1 MSRLRRPAGAE
12 PAPLPLG
19 LRLGGLFIYGV
30 LGVLTALYEVMFVP
44 IRMGTVLVPVAVVLA
59 VGTNIVL
66 PYLSHRLTGSVAGAL
81 PPVIAWI
88 VSVGALS
95 STRPEGDVLLPGG
108 GGVQFVSYGVLLGGL
123 LAGLLTVAL
132 IAGSAS
138 SGERSRARRA
148 ALEQERLHSRI
159 Q

>member
-1 MSRLRRPAGAE
+1 M
-12 PAPLPLG
+12 G
-19 LRLGGLFIYGV
+19 LAIYAV
-30 LGVLTALYEVMFVP
+30 LGVLTAIFEVMFVP
-44 IRMGTVLVPVAVVLA
+44 IRIGTVLVPVAVVLA
-59 VGTNIVL
+59 IGTNILL
-66 PYLSHRLTGSVAGAL
+66 PYLSHQLANSVPAAL

-88 VSVGALS
+88 VSVAALS

-138 SGERSRARRA
+138 NPERSRARRA
-148 ALEQERLHSRI
+148 ALADERSRTRL